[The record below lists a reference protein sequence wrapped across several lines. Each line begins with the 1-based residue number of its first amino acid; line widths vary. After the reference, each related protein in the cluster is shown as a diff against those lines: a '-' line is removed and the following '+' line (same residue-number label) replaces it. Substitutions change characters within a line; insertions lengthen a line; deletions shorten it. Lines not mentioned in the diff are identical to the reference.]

1 MPDSLPSNTKFL
13 IIVVFLFSAGI
24 FVLTHLLVICVS
36 KCNIKRLRASRLL
49 LLNELCQL
57 LIIALFNF
65 LFLLYLLFRLMSVV
79 GLFESFDDLVIF
91 GCAF

>member
-1 MPDSLPSNTKFL
+1 VPDSPPSNAKFL

-24 FVLTHLLVICVS
+24 FVLIHVLVICVS
-36 KCNIKRLRASRLL
+36 KCNIKRLRVTRLL
-49 LLNELCQL
+49 LLNELGQL

-65 LFLLYLLFRLMSVV
+65 LFLLYLLLRLMSVV